1 MPPEKTV
8 QVDIEDDPGKFIG
21 DTLQELARLG
31 RMSVEAQG
39 ELRKHVEGIDQRV
52 AYLEHAVATIA
63 NVLEQ
68 LLGRPIQPPGPP
80 RPSVN

>member
-1 MPPEKTV
+1 MIES
-8 QVDIEDDPGKFIG
+8 DIEEDPGKFIG

-31 RMSVEAQG
+31 RLSVEAQAD
-39 ELRKHVEGIDQRV
+39 LRQHVEGIDRRV
-52 AYLEHAVATIA
+52 AYLETAVTTLA

-68 LLGRPIQPPGPP
+68 LMGRPIQPP